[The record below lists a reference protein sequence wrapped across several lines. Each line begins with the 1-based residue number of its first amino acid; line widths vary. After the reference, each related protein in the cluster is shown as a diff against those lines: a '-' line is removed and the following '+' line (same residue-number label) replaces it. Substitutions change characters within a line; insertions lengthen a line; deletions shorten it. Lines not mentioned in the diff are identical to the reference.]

1 MATPY
6 PGQPSSR
13 PMVLRQEVSE
23 ASTRHVAVAERLAT
37 DLINQGFDRRGV
49 NAILQHLRAFV
60 DVHFDV
66 NNSKDGR
73 QKRG

>member
-1 MATPY
+1 MPSPA
-6 PGQPSSR
+6 PGRPNSR

-23 ASTRHVAVAERLAT
+23 ASMRHVAVAERLAT
-37 DLINQGFDRRGV
+37 DLINQGFDRHGV

-60 DVHFDV
+60 EVHFDV